1 MTLLAK
7 PYPARRIIPA
17 LRYLLLLAASVSWLV
32 AQDDGPPFPG
42 TPRRCTG

>member
-1 MTLLAK
+1 MTMLVE
-7 PYPARRIIPA
+7 PDRARRIIPA
-17 LRYLLLLAASVSWLV
+17 LRYLLLLTASLSCLA